1 MNKEEQCIIFQQEK
15 ATDSSA
21 RSQLKSI
28 SQTRKQLVLQYNCK
42 HRHPVFL
49 LFGFIPHDVVFMF
62 KHKRLPWCSWWP
74 HLDLF
79 AVTALPVCITSQA
92 QACTI
97 SESILQLQLH
107 HFFSSKEE
115 LWVSFYSWRLPVLK
129 SCLKYF
135 RLCWALKYYNCFCV
149 TSCISMYAC
158 KWFIAPIF
166 LAEYKEIRGWLLDT
180 TACCNT
186 TVLGHCPHCID
197 TGIGNVPTFEFN

>member
-1 MNKEEQCIIFQQEK
+1 MYYISTGKSHRQYW
-15 ATDSSA
+15 
-21 RSQLKSI
+21 SQLKSI

-115 LWVSFYSWRLPVLK
+115 LWVSFYSWRLLK
-129 SCLKYF
+129 SCLKIIPAVLSIKVLQLFLRYILYF
-135 RLCWALKYYNCFCV
+135 PV
-149 TSCISMYAC
+149 
-158 KWFIAPIF
+158 
-166 LAEYKEIRGWLLDT
+166 WLQM
-180 TACCNT
+180 
-186 TVLGHCPHCID
+186 VHCTHFPSRI
-197 TGIGNVPTFEFN
+197 